1 MENQDF
7 RIIFMGTPDFAVES
21 LKVLKESGKNI
32 IAVVTAPDKPAGRG
46 REMNE
51 SAVKIYAMAN
61 KLPVL
66 QPLKLKDPEFLA
78 QIHSLKPALIVVVA
92 FRMLPK
98 TIWEIPDYGTI
109 NLHASLLPQYRGAAP
124 INWAIIN
131 GEDKTGVSTFF
142 IEEDIDTGK
151 ILLQKEVPVTETDN
165 AGTLHDKLAAEGAA
179 LLNETVDKL
188 MKKELQAIDQQ
199 SVMKNHAFLHP
210 APKIFRETC
219 RIDWNNPLMN
229 VHNHIRGLAP
239 VPAAWTELM
248 NEDAIIS
255 PVKIFESKPE
265 NSNHALPAGKIL
277 SDGKTYLK
285 VACKGGFLQLLNLQ
299 IPGKKPLAVKEFLKG
314 FRLGENAGFK

>member
-1 MENQDF
+1 MENKDF
-7 RIIFMGTPDFAVES
+7 RILFMGTPDFAVES
-21 LKVLKESGKNI
+21 LKALKESGKNI

-46 REMNE
+46 RELNE
-51 SAVKIYAMAN
+51 SAVKIYALAN

-78 QIHSLKPALIVVVA
+78 QVHSLKPALIVVVA

-109 NLHASLLPQYRGAAP
+109 NIHASLLPQYRGAAP

-142 IEEDIDTGK
+142 IEEEIDTGK

-188 MKKELQAIDQQ
+188 MKKELQTIDQQ

-219 RIDWNNPLMN
+219 RIDWNTPLMN

-248 NEDAIIS
+248 NEDAVIS

-285 VACKGGFLQLLNLQ
+285 VACTGGFLQLLNLQ